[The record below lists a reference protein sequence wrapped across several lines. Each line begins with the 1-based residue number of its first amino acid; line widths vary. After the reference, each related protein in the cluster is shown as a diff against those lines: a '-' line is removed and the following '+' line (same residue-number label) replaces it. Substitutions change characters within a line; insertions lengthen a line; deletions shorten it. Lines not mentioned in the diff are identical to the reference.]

1 MQAGGLIMSEIK
13 TLTPEPLNPDSAQPE
28 ALHTESLKRSLQYVM
43 SVYGIHTDMDGI
55 LLELPGGEAAMTP
68 GLVLE
73 IAQRVRLKA
82 IWRQKMHFDQ
92 VLSQEAACIIF
103 MDDGEALVVLPQKTH
118 KGKIFRPG
126 EGFITEDIMDLEQ
139 RFTKEVIILAPAELK
154 QGMNAQGLTKKSS
167 NVDWFWNPIFKHW
180 QAYRDV
186 MVSTVFINIFALAV
200 PLFTMNVYDRV
211 VPNFAKDTLMVLT
224 TGIVIVLLLDMFF
237 KIVRSYLLEHVA
249 TRVGCQF
256 DFDLME
262 RLMHLPSIDLRL
274 SVGERVNLF
283 RELQSIRDYYATR
296 LAPALVDFPFFLLF
310 VFVIYMLSP
319 ALSGIALG
327 AAGLILV
334 INLLVQIPI
343 NRLTQTAFT
352 SMQNKSSV
360 MIETLNGLETIKMH
374 NAIGT
379 RLFLWNTSATHSA
392 SAARK
397 SHLMM
402 SISQNLSVMIAQGV
416 TIVVVF
422 FGVFEIQA
430 NEGFTVG
437 KLIAC
442 SILSGRAVAP
452 IMNVSAM
459 VSRMK
464 QSRDILRMID
474 SIFTMPYEGEP
485 TRNYATKGPFD
496 GSIEFREVSF
506 QYPGQLR
513 PTLTGINFTI
523 EAGERVGIIGRTGA
537 GKSTVAGLL
546 TSFMQAQG
554 GSVHIDGFSMD
565 TIYPAEIRRHIGIVP
580 QKPFFFS
587 GSIKENVLLGHE
599 DVSDEEFKNAAEIAG
614 LDIFV
619 EQTGYG
625 YDLEVGENGKNL
637 SGGQQQSIAIARAF
651 LKNPRILILDEPT
664 NGMDNALELRVRGKL
679 REFIED
685 KTFIL
690 ITHRTSLLPLVDRLI
705 LLDKGRVMA
714 DGPSTEILK
723 KLSGRE

>member
-1 MQAGGLIMSEIK
+1 MNDDKSIINA
-13 TLTPEPLNPDSAQPE
+13 
-28 ALHTESLKRSLQYVM
+28 ESLKRSLQYVM
-43 SVYGIHTDMDGI
+43 SVYGIHTDLEGV
-55 LLELPGGEAAMTP
+55 LLEIPGGDASMSP

-73 IAQRVRLKA
+73 VAQRVSLKA
-82 IWRQKMHFDQ
+82 LWRKKMGFSQ
-92 VLSQEAACIIF
+92 LLSQEAACIII

-126 EGFITEDIMDLEQ
+126 EGFVTDNLDDLEE
-139 RFTKEVIILAPAELK
+139 RYTKEVIILAPEELK
-154 QGMNAQGLTKKSS
+154 QGMDTTGLRSKGHE
-167 NVDWFWNPIFKHW
+167 VDWFWKPIFKHW

-186 MVSTVFINIFALAV
+186 MVATVFINIFALAV

-224 TGIVIVLLLDMFF
+224 TGIVAVLLLDMFF
-237 KIVRSYLLEHVA
+237 KVVRSYLLEHVA
-249 TRVGCQF
+249 ARVGCQF

-296 LAPALVDFPFFLLF
+296 LAPAIVDFPFFLLF
-310 VFVIYMLSP
+310 VFVIYLLSP

-343 NRLTQTAFT
+343 NRLTRTAFS

-360 MIETLNGLETIKMH
+360 MVETLNGLETIKMH

-379 RLFLWNTSATHSA
+379 RLFLWNTSTTHSA
-392 SAARK
+392 AAARK
-397 SHLMM
+397 SHLLM
-402 SISQNLSVMIAQGV
+402 SISQNLSVMIAQAT

-430 NEGFTVG
+430 NEGFTIG

-459 VSRMK
+459 ISRMK

-474 SIFTMPYEGEP
+474 SLFTMPYEGEP

-496 GSIEFREVSF
+496 GSIEFRDVAF

-513 PTLTGINFTI
+513 PTLTGINFKI
-523 EAGERVGIIGRTGA
+523 EPAERVGIIGRTGA

-546 TSFMQAQG
+546 TSFLNAQG
-554 GSVHIDGFSMD
+554 GSVHIDGYAME
-565 TIYPAEIRRHIGIVP
+565 TIYPAEMRRHIGIVP
-580 QKPFFFS
+580 QKPFFFT
-587 GSIKENVLLGHE
+587 GSIKENILLGNE
-599 DVSDEEFKNAAEIAG
+599 DVTDEEFQQAVEISG

-651 LKNPRILILDEPT
+651 LKNPKILILDEPT
-664 NGMDNALELRVRGKL
+664 NGMDNALELRVRSKL
-679 REFIED
+679 REFVAD

>member
-1 MQAGGLIMSEIK
+1 MTTQERL
-13 TLTPEPLNPDSAQPE
+13 LNSD
-28 ALHTESLKRSLQYVM
+28 SLKRSMQYVM

-55 LLELPGGEAAMTP
+55 LLEIPGGNAPMTP
-68 GLVLE
+68 GLVMD
-73 IAQRVRLKA
+73 IAQRVNLKA
-82 IWRQKMHFDQ
+82 VWRQKMSFNQ
-92 VLSQEAACIIF
+92 VLTQEAACIII

-126 EGFITEDIMDLEQ
+126 EGFITDKIADIEE
-139 RFTKEVIILAPAELK
+139 RYTREAIILAPAELK
-154 QGMNAQGLTKKSS
+154 QGLDARGVSVEHP
-167 NVDWFWNPIFKHW
+167 VDWFWKPIFQHW

-186 MVSTVFINIFALAV
+186 IVATIFVNIFALAV

-211 VPNFAKDTLMVLT
+211 APNPGAEDTLFVLT
-224 TGIVIVLLLDMFF
+224 TGIAIVLVLDMFF

-249 TRVGCQF
+249 SRVGCQF

-296 LAPALVDFPFFLLF
+296 LAPAIVDFPFFLLF
-310 VFVIYMLSP
+310 VFVIYLLSP
-319 ALSGIALG
+319 ALAGIALG
-327 AAGLILV
+327 AAGIILAV
-334 INLLVQIPI
+334 NMLVQLPI
-343 NRLTQTAFT
+343 NRMTRNAFT

-360 MIETLNGLETIKMH
+360 MVETLNGLETIKMH
-374 NAIGT
+374 NAMGT
-379 RLFLWNTSATHSA
+379 RLFLWNTSTTHSA
-392 SAARK
+392 AASRK
-397 SHLMM
+397 SHLLM

-422 FGVFEIQA
+422 FGIYEIHA

-442 SILSGRAVAP
+442 SILAGRAVAP

-459 VSRMK
+459 ISRMK
-464 QSRDILRMID
+464 QSRDILKMID
-474 SIFTMPYEGEP
+474 NIFQMPYEGQP
-485 TRNYATKGPFD
+485 SRNYATKGPFK
-496 GSIEFREVSF
+496 GGIEFRDVAF

-513 PTLTGINFTI
+513 PTLTGINFNI
-523 EAGERVGIIGRTGA
+523 QPGEKVGIIGRTGA

-546 TSFMQAQG
+546 TSFLHAQG
-554 GSVHIDGFSMD
+554 GSVHIDGFAMD
-565 TIYPAEIRRHIGIVP
+565 TIYPAEIRSHIGIVP
-580 QKPFFFS
+580 QKPFFFT
-587 GSIKENVLLGHE
+587 GSIKENILLGNE
-599 DVSDEEFKNAAEIAG
+599 DVTDEEFQEAAEISG

-651 LKNPRILILDEPT
+651 LKNPKILILDEPT
-664 NGMDNALELRVRGKL
+664 NGMDNALELRVRSKL
-679 REFIED
+679 RDFIKD

-705 LLDKGRVMA
+705 LLDKGRVVA

>member
-1 MQAGGLIMSEIK
+1 MSKQNNTQEKK
-13 TLTPEPLNPDSAQPE
+13 TNP
-28 ALHTESLKRSLQYVM
+28 ESLKRSLQYVM
-43 SVYGIHTDMDGI
+43 SVYGIHTDMEGI
-55 LLELPGGEAAMTP
+55 LMEIPGGDTEMTP

-73 IAQRVRLKA
+73 VAQRVRLNA
-82 IWRQKMHFDQ
+82 LWREKMSFDQ
-92 VLSQEAACIIF
+92 VLSQEAACIII

-126 EGFITEDIMDLEQ
+126 EGYITDKIEDVES
-139 RFTKEVIILAPAELK
+139 RFTKQVIILAPQELR
-154 QGMNAQGLTKKSS
+154 QNMDANALRKRNT
-167 NVDWFWNPIFKHW
+167 VDWFWKPILKHW
-180 QAYRDV
+180 PAYRDV
-186 MVSTVFINIFALAV
+186 MVATIFINIFALAV

-224 TGIVIVLLLDMFF
+224 TGIALVLLLDMFF
-237 KIVRSYLLEHVA
+237 KVVRSYLLEHVA

-296 LAPALVDFPFFLLF
+296 LAPAIVDFPFFLLF

-343 NRLTQTAFT
+343 NRLTLNAFT
-352 SMQNKSSV
+352 SMQNKSSN

-379 RLFLWNTSATHSA
+379 RLFLWNTSTTHSA
-392 SAARK
+392 AAARK
-397 SHLMM
+397 SHLML
-402 SISQNLSVMIAQGV
+402 SISQNLSMMIAQGV

-430 NEGFTVG
+430 NEGFTIG

-485 TRNYATKGPFD
+485 TRNYATKGPFE
-496 GSIEFREVSF
+496 GSVEFREVSF

-513 PTLTGINFTI
+513 PTLSGINFKI

-546 TSFMQAQG
+546 TSFLHAQG
-554 GSVHIDGFSMD
+554 GSVHIDGYAME
-565 TIYPAEIRRHIGIVP
+565 TIYPAEMRRHIGIVP

-587 GSIKENVLLGHE
+587 GSIKENILLGNE
-599 DVSDEEFKNAAEIAG
+599 DVTDEEFQQAAEISG

-625 YDLEVGENGKNL
+625 YDLEVGENGKSL

-651 LKNPRILILDEPT
+651 LKNPKILILDEPT
-664 NGMDNALELRVRGKL
+664 NGMDNALELRVRSKL
-679 REFIED
+679 REFIVD

>member
-1 MQAGGLIMSEIK
+1 MADNSMNE
-13 TLTPEPLNPDSAQPE
+13 TSAIN
-28 ALHTESLKRSLQYVM
+28 AESLKRSLQYVM
-43 SVYGIHTDMDGI
+43 SVYGIHTDMEGI
-55 LLELPGGEAAMTP
+55 LLEVPGGDAEMTP

-73 IAQRVRLKA
+73 VAQRINLKA
-82 IWRQKMHFDQ
+82 LWRKRMSFDH
-92 VLSQEAACIIF
+92 VLSQEAACIII

-126 EGFITEDIMDLEQ
+126 EGFVTEDVNELEG
-139 RFTKEVIILAPAELK
+139 RFTKEVIVLAPEELK
-154 QGMNAQGLTKKSS
+154 QNMDAQGLRQKNT
-167 NVDWFWNPIFKHW
+167 VDWFWKPIFKHW

-186 MVSTVFINIFALAV
+186 MIATVFINIFALAV

-211 VPNFAKDTLMVLT
+211 APNPGAEDTLMVLT
-224 TGIVIVLLLDMFF
+224 VGIAIVLILDMFF
-237 KIVRSYLLEHVA
+237 KVVRSYLLEHVA
-249 TRVGCQF
+249 ARVGCQF

-296 LAPALVDFPFFLLF
+296 LAPAVVDFPFFLLF

-327 AAGLILV
+327 AAGLILI

-343 NRLTQTAFT
+343 NRLTLNAFT

-379 RLFLWNTSATHSA
+379 RLFLWNTSTTHSA
-392 SAARK
+392 AAARK

-402 SISQNLSVMIAQGV
+402 SISQNLSMMIAQGV

-422 FGVFEIQA
+422 FGIYEIHA

-459 VSRMK
+459 ISRMK
-464 QSRDILRMID
+464 QSRDILKMID

-496 GSIEFREVSF
+496 GSIEFRDVSF

-513 PTLTGINFTI
+513 PTLTGINFKI
-523 EAGERVGIIGRTGA
+523 EAGERVGVIGRTGA

-546 TSFMQAQG
+546 TSFLQAQG
-554 GSVHIDGFSMD
+554 GSIHIDGYSME
-565 TIYPAEIRRHIGIVP
+565 TIYPAEMRRHIGIVP

-587 GSIKENVLLGHE
+587 GSIKENILLGHE
-599 DVSDEEFKNAAEIAG
+599 DVTEEEFQQAVEISG

-651 LKNPRILILDEPT
+651 LKDPKILILDEPT
-664 NGMDNALELRVRGKL
+664 NGMDNALELRVRAKL
-679 REFIED
+679 REFIAD